1 MKRLFVLLFVAFFA
15 VPAMAQTYEIK
26 TPYVSVNGYAEQE
39 ILPDEVY
46 VQITLTESDSKGK
59 ITLEQ
64 QRRQMFSALKKCKID
79 VEKQLSMLDMAS
91 TYFKRR
97 TSLASARYELK
108 VGSAME
114 AQQVFEALDAVG
126 ISNVDI
132 TKVAC
137 SKEEEY
143 RAAVRKAAMQDA
155 RQKAS
160 ELAEAVGQSVG
171 DCLVIN
177 DYSSR
182 SGGVVFTKAVRG
194 LAANAEM
201 DAVAEEEPTVEF
213 EKIKIS
219 YNVSAQFYLN
229 GRSAE

>member
-1 MKRLFVLLFVAFFA
+1 MKRFILMLAVAFVAM
-15 VPAMAQTYEIK
+15 PAFAQTYEIK

-64 QRRQMFSALKKCKID
+64 QRKQMFTALKKCKID

-97 TSLASARYELK
+97 TSLATARYELK
-108 VGSAME
+108 VGSAQQ
-114 AQQVFEALDAVG
+114 AQQVFEALDGVG

-143 RAAVRKAAMQDA
+143 RAAVRKAAIQDA
-155 RQKAS
+155 RQRAS
-160 ELAEAVGQSVG
+160 ELAEAVGQSIG
-171 DCLVIN
+171 DCLIIN
-177 DYSSR
+177 DYTAR
-182 SGGVVFTKAVRG
+182 AGGAVFTKAVRG
-194 LAANAEM
+194 LATNAEM

>member
-1 MKRLFVLLFVAFFA
+1 MKRLFVMLFVAFLA

-137 SKEEEY
+137 SREEEY

-177 DYSSR
+177 NTKVIPARLY
-182 SGGVVFTKAVRG
+182 GVKEGTEA
-194 LAANAEM
+194 
-201 DAVAEEEPTVEF
+201 
-213 EKIKIS
+213 KIEILLLKRKENDIWETLVKPGKKCKVGA
-219 YNVSAQFYLN
+219 Y
-229 GRSAE
+229 GRV

>member
-1 MKRLFVLLFVAFFA
+1 MLAVALFAMPAVA
-15 VPAMAQTYEIK
+15 QIQE
-26 TPYVSVNGYAEQE
+26 PYVSVNGYAEVE

-64 QRRQMFSALKKCKID
+64 QRKQMFSALKQCKID

-108 VGSAME
+108 VGSAQE
-114 AQQVFEALDAVG
+114 AQRVFEALDAVG

-137 SKEEEY
+137 SKEQHY
-143 RAAVRKAAMQDA
+143 RSECRKAAIRDA
-155 RQKAS
+155 KQKAS
-160 ELAEAVGQSVG
+160 ELAEAIGQSIG
-171 DCLVIN
+171 DCLDIN
-177 DYSSR
+177 DYNNNVR
-182 SGGVVFTKAVRG
+182 GGVVYTKSVR
-194 LAANAEM
+194 
-201 DAVAEEEPTVEF
+201 AVASNVMLDAAVEEEPAVEF
-213 EKIKIS
+213 EKIIIS
-219 YNVSAQFYLN
+219 YNVSARFRLN
-229 GRSAE
+229 GAAAE

>member
-1 MKRLFVLLFVAFFA
+1 
-15 VPAMAQTYEIK
+15 
-26 TPYVSVNGYAEQE
+26 
-39 ILPDEVY
+39 
-46 VQITLTESDSKGK
+46 
-59 ITLEQ
+59 
-64 QRRQMFSALKKCKID
+64 
-79 VEKQLSMLDMAS
+79 
-91 TYFKRR
+91 
-97 TSLASARYELK
+97 
-108 VGSAME
+108 
-114 AQQVFEALDAVG
+114 
-126 ISNVDI
+126 
-132 TKVAC
+132 
-137 SKEEEY
+137 
-143 RAAVRKAAMQDA
+143 MQDA

-177 DYSSR
+177 DYSNR

-201 DAVAEEEPTVEF
+201 DAAAAEEPTVEF

>member
-1 MKRLFVLLFVAFFA
+1 MKRLFVLLFVAFLA

-39 ILPDEVY
+39 ILPDEIY
-46 VQITLTESDSKGK
+46 IQITLTESDSKGK

-64 QRRQMFSALKKCKID
+64 QRKQMFSALKQCKID

-97 TSLASARYELK
+97 TSLATARYELK
-108 VGSAME
+108 VGSAQE
-114 AQQVFEALDAVG
+114 AQKVFEALDAVG

-143 RAAVRKAAMQDA
+143 RSAVRKAAMQDA

-160 ELAEAVGQSVG
+160 ELAEAVGQSIG
-171 DCLVIN
+171 DCLIIN
-177 DYSSR
+177 DYTAR
-182 SGGVVFTKAVRG
+182 SGGVVYTKSVRMM
-194 LAANAEM
+194 AANESF
-201 DAVAEEEPTVEF
+201 DAVAEEEPAVEF

-229 GRSAE
+229 GGSAE

>member
-1 MKRLFVLLFVAFFA
+1 MKRLFVMLFVAFLA

-137 SKEEEY
+137 SREEEY

-160 ELAEAVGQSVG
+160 EMTMMADTQAKELRRVANEYVDDMLHRLEDIMTETLESTRK
-171 DCLVIN
+171 
-177 DYSSR
+177 SR
-182 SGGVVFTKAVRG
+182 Q
-194 LAANAEM
+194 
-201 DAVAEEEPTVEF
+201 
-213 EKIKIS
+213 
-219 YNVSAQFYLN
+219 QFKSLN
-229 GRSAE
+229 NKQDQ